1 MIFPHRKKGSVQ
13 VDVYKKYTHKENT
26 AQNMPVIHHNR
37 TALPIVDKNIPAKDH
52 MPDKNQKSPKFP
64 AHEREEELIVY
75 AKFRIDAQ
83 DYHTPPFLWLLRE
96 DTR

>member
-1 MIFPHRKKGSVQ
+1 M
-13 VDVYKKYTHKENT
+13 
-26 AQNMPVIHHNR
+26 
-37 TALPIVDKNIPAKDH
+37 VDKNIPAKDH

-83 DYHTPPFLWLLRE
+83 DYHTPPFYGYSGKIQDKYE
-96 DTR
+96 FTK